1 MEYESLVEIHH
12 RMTSPTCQ
20 DLGIP
25 RDLGSHDFEA
35 SAHSD
40 DSRDSDPAKGASH
53 PARLM
58 RTPTFSLHLDL
69 ANPNNPFS
77 PYCQI
82 PLPNPYGPYDYAF
95 EPAFIRKRNER
106 ERERVRCVNEGYAKL
121 REHIPFENKE
131 KRISKVETLRSA
143 IRYIKHLQNL
153 LGDLDA
159 KLEETRSDQ
168 EKENKKEHPKEG
180 ARARKI
186 HYDAIKTERESPSNF
201 DQPPLKKKKTV

>member
-25 RDLGSHDFEA
+25 RDLIAHDYD
-35 SAHSD
+35 SQLHSD
-40 DSRDSDPAKGASH
+40 DSRDDDVNASKV
-53 PARLM
+53 PRLL
-58 RTPTFSLHLDL
+58 RAPTFSLHLDL
-69 ANPNNPFS
+69 SNPNNPFS

-82 PLPNPYGPYDYAF
+82 PLPSPYGPYDYAF

-131 KRISKVETLRSA
+131 KRISKVETLRAA

-153 LGDLDA
+153 LGDLD
-159 KLEETRSDQ
+159 KLQDKCQDKEG
-168 EKENKKEHPKEG
+168 KENDLADKVTSK
-180 ARARKI
+180 RRFQ
-186 HYDAIKTERESPSNF
+186 DIKVEKNSPNECDTE
-201 DQPPLKKKKTV
+201 QPPLKRRAIV